1 MASTSPRQQGHSVE
15 HERHARCGGAT
26 RMRGAAIRRAAGQC
40 CVWENGEWMEMA
52 GRASLGL
59 GALALGIWSLV
70 LQAQQRYGP
79 GYIIMGKRWKMPIS
93 LGKIRGPVVICR
105 PFIRPHL
112 VVGFWDINCYVGPS
126 DLNQFRTSRIADF
139 LSKKKKIPL
148 SRSLNREWLF
158 SCNRKLNDIAHVDAG
173 IV

>member
-1 MASTSPRQQGHSVE
+1 LEFGPASPTKVWPRLYHHGETLENAHLS
-15 HERHARCGGAT
+15 
-26 RMRGAAIRRAAGQC
+26 
-40 CVWENGEWMEMA
+40 WEN
-52 GRASLGL
+52 
-59 GALALGIWSLV
+59 
-70 LQAQQRYGP
+70 QR
-79 GYIIMGKRWKMPIS
+79 
-93 LGKIRGPVVICR
+93 PVVICR

-139 LSKKKKIPL
+139 LSKKKKKIPL
-148 SRSLNREWLF
+148 SRSLNHEWLF

>member
-93 LGKIRGPVVICR
+93 LGKIRGR
-105 PFIRPHL
+105 
-112 VVGFWDINCYVGPS
+112 
-126 DLNQFRTSRIADF
+126 
-139 LSKKKKIPL
+139 
-148 SRSLNREWLF
+148 
-158 SCNRKLNDIAHVDAG
+158 
-173 IV
+173 